1 MIWLNSLQ
9 IRSTIIPQKR
19 TQNLTLCSSSLAD
32 TKAGI
37 WELEGRGDAVMEGKG
52 KSTNSHTL

>member
-9 IRSTIIPQKR
+9 IKSTIIPQKR
-19 TQNLTLCSSSLAD
+19 TQNLTLCGSSHAD

-37 WELEGRGDAVMEGKG
+37 WELEGSEDAVTEGKG